1 MDGSYCCLAFG
12 LGAAADVDCCAVLGE
27 GERGLVADSGVAS
40 CYEIDFSRQ
49 IWEAR
54 GVERGGGVAACHYG
68 NAVLVEVQKGYK

>member
-1 MDGSYCCLAFG
+1 
-12 LGAAADVDCCAVLGE
+12 LGE